1 MSSLTSSLLGK
12 NRKPVQEFTGA
23 GAVPTSDGAGP
34 ALNVKP
40 KPQLRP
46 KDPRD
51 KKKLKEGDDDSI
63 IPDDAEEVASTGSAP
78 VPTEIGAAET
88 GLTGVS
94 GEKEGGLET
103 NPNLLSASLALVA
116 PDCTPNWD
124 RMLSPSALPKSEKPP
139 VSSPAPEAPAASQPA
154 STNGPA
160 SALDALKL
168 ARPGTGGSNQSLESQ
183 AKNLVASVIQEDST
197 PLGAVSGDAL
207 MAQGKPMPEHVQ
219 SNSSSS
225 LLKRFHFGK

>member
-1 MSSLTSSLLGK
+1 MAIALFIRHKNMSSLTSSLLGK
-12 NRKPVQEFTGA
+12 NRKSVQEFTGV
-23 GAVPTSDGAGP
+23 GGVPTSDGAGP

-51 KKKLKEGDDDSI
+51 KKKLKEGDDDDSI
-63 IPDDAEEVASTGSAP
+63 IPDDAEEVASTGASP

-88 GLTGVS
+88 GLTGIS
-94 GEKEGGLET
+94 GEKEGGSET

-139 VSSPAPEAPAASQPA
+139 VSSPAVEAPPAASQPA
-154 STNGPA
+154 ATNGPA

-168 ARPGTGGSNQSLESQ
+168 ARPGTGGTNQSLESQ
-183 AKNLVASVIQEDST
+183 AKNLVSSVIQEDA
-197 PLGAVSGDAL
+197 PGI
-207 MAQGKPMPEHVQ
+207 
-219 SNSSSS
+219 
-225 LLKRFHFGK
+225 